1 MDKGNDIIDIL
12 VNEAHEIFNKTSIYE
27 VIDLNNGSARDFL
40 NETYGNPEAE
50 LVERYLGVIEKLEKL
65 QYEGFCRS

>member
-1 MDKGNDIIDIL
+1 MDKGNDIIEIL
-12 VNEAHEIFNKTSIYE
+12 VNEAHDIFNKTSIFE
-27 VIDLNNGSARDFL
+27 VVDLDNGPARDFL
-40 NETYGNPEAE
+40 NETYGNPEAG